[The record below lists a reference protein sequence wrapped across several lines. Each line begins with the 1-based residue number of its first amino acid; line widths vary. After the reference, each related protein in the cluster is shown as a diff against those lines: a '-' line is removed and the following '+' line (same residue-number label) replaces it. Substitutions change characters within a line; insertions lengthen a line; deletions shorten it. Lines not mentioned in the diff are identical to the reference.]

1 MIFDKLAERRE
12 AININNWKTVYS
24 FENGYDITPFE
35 MEMRESTY
43 FSCIKFIAESVAKC
57 TLQVKKE
64 TGKGDVLAKE
74 HYLYDK
80 LRLRPNDYMSA
91 IDCYK
96 PFVALS
102 KHWGHSGL
110 FIDRQGGKINGLY
123 PVKITDCTIDNYG
136 LIKSTKNNKILWDFE
151 SVDGER
157 GSCFDKDIII
167 LRDFT
172 MDGIKGKANRS
183 ILSESLDSSLK
194 SQNYLNKL
202 FTNGLTNKI
211 VVQMTSD
218 IKEEKELKK
227 VQDKFDRVYSN
238 NGRIFTVPAGYNI
251 QPLNLSLSDAQY
263 TELRKLSKEEIAT
276 SFNVPLSKLGIM
288 RDTAESEEQDNI
300 KFLTDC
306 LLIIFE
312 QIEQE
317 MDWKLLTPTE
327 REMGY
332 KIRFNLSVLLR
343 TDSKTQAEVISTY
356 VKNGVYDLDYA
367 RDIVGVEKIGG
378 ELIITLPSGQ
388 VLLRDLL
395 NGDVSYIKKK
405 EKNKVK
411 KKTGD
416 DSGNNI

>member
-1 MIFDKLAERRE
+1 MIFDRLVERRE
-12 AININNWKTVYS
+12 TINVNDWKDIYS
-24 FENGYDITPFE
+24 FEKGYDITPFE
-35 MEMRESTY
+35 MSMKESTY
-43 FSCIKFIAESVAKC
+43 FSCIKIISESIAKC
-57 TLQVKKE
+57 TLQVKEEKE
-64 TGKGDVLAKE
+64 EGEVLAKG

-96 PFVALS
+96 AFVTLA
-102 KHWGHSGL
+102 KHWGHAGL
-110 FIDRQGGKINGLY
+110 FIDRQGGKVKGLY
-123 PVKITDCTIDNYG
+123 PVKITDVTIDNAG
-136 LIKSTKNNKILWDFE
+136 LINSTKNNKILWDFE
-151 SVDGER
+151 SVEGES

-172 MDGIKGKANRS
+172 MDGIKGKAIRN

-202 FTNGLTNKI
+202 FSNGLTNKI

-218 IKEEKELKK
+218 LKEENDLKK
-227 VQDKFDRVYSN
+227 VQEKFDRVYSN
-238 NGRIFTVPAGYNI
+238 NGKIFTIPAGYNV

-263 TELRKLSKEEIAT
+263 TELRKLSKEEIAM

-288 RDTAESEEQDNI
+288 RDAAVSEEQDNI

-317 MDWKLLTPTE
+317 MDWKVLTSTE
-327 REMGY
+327 REKGY
-332 KIRFNLSVLLR
+332 KIRFNVNVLLR
-343 TDSKTQAEVISTY
+343 TDSKTQSEVISTY

-367 RDIVGVEKIGG
+367 KNILGVQKIGG

-395 NGDVSYIKKK
+395 DGNVSYQTNKIDS
-405 EKNKVK
+405 KNESET
-411 KKTGD
+411 KTD
-416 DSGNNI
+416 KDK

>member
-1 MIFDKLAERRE
+1 MIFNRLLEKRE
-12 AININNWKTVYS
+12 TISVNEWKTMYS
-24 FENGYDITPFE
+24 SENGYDITPFDIE
-35 MEMRESTY
+35 MKESTY
-43 FSCIKFIAESVAKC
+43 FSCIKIISESIAKC

-64 TGKGDVLAKE
+64 TEKGEELAKD

-80 LRLRPNDYMSA
+80 LRIRPNDYMSA

-96 PFVALS
+96 AFVALS

-110 FIDRQGGKINGLY
+110 FIDRQGSKINGLY
-123 PVKITDCTIDNYG
+123 PVKITNVTIDNSG
-136 LIKSTKNNKILWDFE
+136 LIKSIKGNKILWDFE
-151 SVDGER
+151 GVEGEI
-157 GSCFDKDIII
+157 GSCFDKDIIM

-202 FTNGLTNKI
+202 FSNGLTNKI
-211 VVQMTSD
+211 VVQLTSD

-227 VQDKFDRVYSN
+227 VQEKFDRIYTN
-238 NGRIFTVPAGYNI
+238 NGRVFTIPAGYNV
-251 QPLNLSLSDAQY
+251 QPMNLSLSDAQF
-263 TELRKLSKEEIAT
+263 TELRKLSKEEIAS
-276 SFNVPLSKLGIM
+276 SFRVPLSKLGIM
-288 RDTAESEEQDNI
+288 RDTAVSEEQDNI

-317 MDWKLLTPTE
+317 MDWKLLTQTE

-332 KIRFNLSVLLR
+332 KIRFNINVLLR
-343 TDSKTQAEVISTY
+343 TDSKTQSEVISTY

-367 RDIVGVEKIGG
+367 RDILGVQKIGG
-378 ELIITLPSGQ
+378 ELIITLP
-388 VLLRDLL
+388 
-395 NGDVSYIKKK
+395 
-405 EKNKVK
+405 
-411 KKTGD
+411 
-416 DSGNNI
+416 

>member
-1 MIFDKLAERRE
+1 MIFNRLLEKRE
-12 AININNWKTVYS
+12 TISVNEWKTMYS
-24 FENGYDITPFE
+24 SENGYDITPFDIE
-35 MEMRESTY
+35 MKESTY
-43 FSCIKFIAESVAKC
+43 FSCIKIISESIAKC

-64 TGKGDVLAKE
+64 TEKGEELAKD

-80 LRLRPNDYMSA
+80 LRIRPNDYMSA

-96 PFVALS
+96 AFVALS

-110 FIDRQGGKINGLY
+110 FIDRQGSKINGLY
-123 PVKITDCTIDNYG
+123 PVKITNVTIDNSG
-136 LIKSTKNNKILWDFE
+136 LIKSIKGNKILWDFE
-151 SVDGER
+151 GVEGEI
-157 GSCFDKDIII
+157 GSCFDKDIIM

-202 FTNGLTNKI
+202 FSNGLTNKI
-211 VVQMTSD
+211 VVQLTSD

-227 VQDKFDRVYSN
+227 VQEKFDRIYTN
-238 NGRIFTVPAGYNI
+238 NGRVFTIPAGYNV
-251 QPLNLSLSDAQY
+251 QPMNLSLSDAQF
-263 TELRKLSKEEIAT
+263 TELRKLSKEEIAS
-276 SFNVPLSKLGIM
+276 SFQVPLSKLGIM
-288 RDTAESEEQDNI
+288 RDTAVSEEQDNI

-317 MDWKLLTPTE
+317 MDWKLLTQTE

-332 KIRFNLSVLLR
+332 KIRFNINVLLR
-343 TDSKTQAEVISTY
+343 TDSKTQSEVISTY

-367 RDIVGVEKIGG
+367 RDILGVEKIGG

-388 VLLRDLL
+388 VLLKDLI
-395 NGDVSYIKKK
+395 NGNVSYQKGKQNTAPK
-405 EKNKVK
+405 D
-411 KKTGD
+411 GD
-416 DSGNNI
+416 NIDPKCC

>member
-1 MIFDKLAERRE
+1 MIFNRLLEKRE
-12 AININNWKTVYS
+12 TISVNEWKTMYS
-24 FENGYDITPFE
+24 FENGYDITPFDIE
-35 MEMRESTY
+35 MKESTY
-43 FSCIKFIAESVAKC
+43 FSCIKIISESIAKC

-64 TGKGDVLAKE
+64 TEKGEELAKD

-80 LRLRPNDYMSA
+80 LRIRPNDYMSA

-96 PFVALS
+96 AFVALS

-110 FIDRQGGKINGLY
+110 FIDRQGSKINGLY
-123 PVKITDCTIDNYG
+123 PVKITNVTIDNAG
-136 LIKSTKNNKILWDFE
+136 LIKSIKGNKILWDFE
-151 SVDGER
+151 GVEGEI
-157 GSCFDKDIII
+157 GSCFDKDIIM

-202 FTNGLTNKI
+202 FSNGLTNKI
-211 VVQMTSD
+211 VVQLTSD

-227 VQDKFDRVYSN
+227 VQEKFDRIYTN
-238 NGRIFTVPAGYNI
+238 NGRVFTIPAGYNV
-251 QPLNLSLSDAQY
+251 QPMNLSLSDAQF
-263 TELRKLSKEEIAT
+263 TELRKLSKEEIAS
-276 SFNVPLSKLGIM
+276 SFQVPLSKLGIM
-288 RDTAESEEQDNI
+288 RDTAVSEEQDNI

-317 MDWKLLTPTE
+317 MDWKLLTQTE

-332 KIRFNLSVLLR
+332 KIRFNINVLLR
-343 TDSKTQAEVISTY
+343 TDSKTQSEVISTY
-356 VKNGVYDLDYA
+356 VKNGIYDLDYA
-367 RDIVGVEKIGG
+367 RDILGVQKIGG

-388 VLLRDLL
+388 VLLKDLI
-395 NGDVSYIKKK
+395 NGNVSYQKGKQNTTPK
-405 EKNKVK
+405 D
-411 KKTGD
+411 GD
-416 DSGNNI
+416 NIDSKCC

>member
-1 MIFDKLAERRE
+1 MIFNRLLEKRE
-12 AININNWKTVYS
+12 TISVNEWKTMYS
-24 FENGYDITPFE
+24 SENGYDITPFDIE
-35 MEMRESTY
+35 MKESTY
-43 FSCIKFIAESVAKC
+43 FSCIKIISESIAKC

-64 TGKGDVLAKE
+64 TEKGEELAKD

-80 LRLRPNDYMSA
+80 LRIRPNDYMSA

-96 PFVALS
+96 AFVALS

-110 FIDRQGGKINGLY
+110 FIDRQGSKINGLY
-123 PVKITDCTIDNYG
+123 PVKITNVTIDNSG
-136 LIKSTKNNKILWDFE
+136 LIKSIKGNKILWDFE
-151 SVDGER
+151 GVEGEI
-157 GSCFDKDIII
+157 GSCFDKDIIM

-202 FTNGLTNKI
+202 FSNGLTNKI
-211 VVQMTSD
+211 VVQLTSD

-227 VQDKFDRVYSN
+227 VQEKFDRIYTN
-238 NGRIFTVPAGYNI
+238 NGRVFTIPAGYNV
-251 QPLNLSLSDAQY
+251 QPMNLSLSDAQF
-263 TELRKLSKEEIAT
+263 TELRKLSKEEIAS
-276 SFNVPLSKLGIM
+276 SFQVPLSKLGIM
-288 RDTAESEEQDNI
+288 RDTAVSEEQDNI

-317 MDWKLLTPTE
+317 MDWKLLTQTE

-332 KIRFNLSVLLR
+332 KIRFNINVLLR
-343 TDSKTQAEVISTY
+343 TDSKTQSEVISTY

-367 RDIVGVEKIGG
+367 RDILGVQKIGG

-388 VLLRDLL
+388 VLLKDLI
-395 NGDVSYIKKK
+395 NGNVSYQKGKQNTTPK
-405 EKNKVK
+405 D
-411 KKTGD
+411 GD
-416 DSGNNI
+416 NIDTKCC

>member
-1 MIFDKLAERRE
+1 M
-12 AININNWKTVYS
+12 YS
-24 FENGYDITPFE
+24 SENGYDITPFDIE
-35 MEMRESTY
+35 MKESTY
-43 FSCIKFIAESVAKC
+43 FSCIKIISESIAKC

-64 TGKGDVLAKE
+64 TEKGEELAKD

-80 LRLRPNDYMSA
+80 LRIRPNDYMSA

-96 PFVALS
+96 AFVALS

-110 FIDRQGGKINGLY
+110 FIDRQGSKINGLY
-123 PVKITDCTIDNYG
+123 PVKITNVTIDNSG
-136 LIKSTKNNKILWDFE
+136 LIKSIKGNKILWDFE
-151 SVDGER
+151 GVEGEI
-157 GSCFDKDIII
+157 GSCFDKDIIM

-202 FTNGLTNKI
+202 FSNGLTNKI
-211 VVQMTSD
+211 VVQLTSD

-227 VQDKFDRVYSN
+227 VQEKFDRIYTN
-238 NGRIFTVPAGYNI
+238 NGRVFTIPAGYNV
-251 QPLNLSLSDAQY
+251 QPMNLSLSDAQF
-263 TELRKLSKEEIAT
+263 TELRKLSKEEIAS
-276 SFNVPLSKLGIM
+276 SFQVPLSKLGIM
-288 RDTAESEEQDNI
+288 RDTAVSEEQDNI

-317 MDWKLLTPTE
+317 MDWKLLTQTE

-332 KIRFNLSVLLR
+332 KIRFNINVLLR
-343 TDSKTQAEVISTY
+343 TDSKTQSEVISTY

-367 RDIVGVEKIGG
+367 RDILGVEKIGG

-388 VLLRDLL
+388 VLLKDLI
-395 NGDVSYIKKK
+395 NGNVSYQKGKQNTAPK
-405 EKNKVK
+405 D
-411 KKTGD
+411 GD
-416 DSGNNI
+416 NIDPKCC

>member
-1 MIFDKLAERRE
+1 M
-12 AININNWKTVYS
+12 YS
-24 FENGYDITPFE
+24 FENGYDITPFDIE
-35 MEMRESTY
+35 MKESTY
-43 FSCIKFIAESVAKC
+43 FSCIKIISESIAKC

-64 TGKGDVLAKE
+64 TEKGEELAKD

-80 LRLRPNDYMSA
+80 LRIRPNDYMSA

-96 PFVALS
+96 AFVALS

-110 FIDRQGGKINGLY
+110 FIDRQGSKINGLY
-123 PVKITDCTIDNYG
+123 SVKITNVTIDNAG
-136 LIKSTKNNKILWDFE
+136 LIKSIKGNKILWDFE
-151 SVDGER
+151 GVEGEI
-157 GSCFDKDIII
+157 GSCFDKDIIM

-202 FTNGLTNKI
+202 FSNGLTNKI
-211 VVQMTSD
+211 VVQLTSD

-227 VQDKFDRVYSN
+227 VQEKFDRIYTN
-238 NGRIFTVPAGYNI
+238 NGRVFTIPAGYNV
-251 QPLNLSLSDAQY
+251 QPMNLSLSDAQF
-263 TELRKLSKEEIAT
+263 TELRKLSKEEIAS
-276 SFNVPLSKLGIM
+276 SFQVPLSKLGIM
-288 RDTAESEEQDNI
+288 RDTAVSEEQDNI

-317 MDWKLLTPTE
+317 MDWKLLTQTE

-332 KIRFNLSVLLR
+332 KIRFNINVLLR
-343 TDSKTQAEVISTY
+343 TDSKTQSEVISTY

-367 RDIVGVEKIGG
+367 RDILGVQKIGG

-388 VLLRDLL
+388 VLLKDLI
-395 NGDVSYIKKK
+395 NGNVSYQKGKQNTTPK
-405 EKNKVK
+405 D
-411 KKTGD
+411 GD
-416 DSGNNI
+416 NIDTKCC

>member
-12 AININNWKTVYS
+12 AQSVNDWKTTYS
-24 FENGYDITPFE
+24 FQNGYEITPFE
-35 MEMRESTY
+35 MEMKESTY

-57 TLQVKKE
+57 TLQIKKE
-64 TGKGDVLAKE
+64 TKKGEVLAKE
-74 HYLYDK
+74 HYLYDR

-91 IDCYK
+91 VDCYK
-96 PFVALS
+96 AFVGLS
-102 KHWGHSGL
+102 KHWGHAGL
-110 FIDRQGGKINGLY
+110 FIDRTGSKINGFY
-123 PVKITDCTIDNYG
+123 PVKITNCTIDNAG
-136 LIKSTKNNKILWDFE
+136 LINSTKNNKILWDFE
-151 SVDGER
+151 SVEGET

-172 MDGIKGKANRS
+172 LDGIKGKANRS

-211 VVQMTSD
+211 AVQMTSD
-218 IKEEKELKK
+218 IKDEKELKK

-238 NGRIFTVPAGYNI
+238 NGRIFTVPAGYNV
-251 QPLNLSLSDAQY
+251 QSLNLSLSDAQY

-288 RDTAESEEQDNI
+288 RDTAISEEQDNI

-317 MDWKLLTPTE
+317 MDWKILTPTE
-327 REMGY
+327 REKGY
-332 KIRFNLSVLLR
+332 KIRFNVNVLLR

-367 RDIVGVEKIGG
+367 RGILGVERIGG

-388 VLLRDLL
+388 VLLSDLL
-395 NGDVSYIKKK
+395 AGNVSYLDKKVSD
-405 EKNKVK
+405 NNGSD
-411 KKTGD
+411 TGA
-416 DSGNNI
+416 G

>member
-1 MIFDKLAERRE
+1 M
-12 AININNWKTVYS
+12 YS
-24 FENGYDITPFE
+24 FENGYDITPFDIE
-35 MEMRESTY
+35 MKESTY
-43 FSCIKFIAESVAKC
+43 FSCIKIISESIAKC

-64 TGKGDVLAKE
+64 TEKGEELAKD

-80 LRLRPNDYMSA
+80 LRIRPNDYMSA

-96 PFVALS
+96 AFVALS

-110 FIDRQGGKINGLY
+110 FIDRQGSKINGLY
-123 PVKITDCTIDNYG
+123 PVKITNVTIDNAG
-136 LIKSTKNNKILWDFE
+136 LIKSIKGNKILWDFE
-151 SVDGER
+151 GVEGEI
-157 GSCFDKDIII
+157 GSCFDKDIIM

-202 FTNGLTNKI
+202 FSNGLTNKI
-211 VVQMTSD
+211 VVQLTSD

-227 VQDKFDRVYSN
+227 VQEKFDRIYTN
-238 NGRIFTVPAGYNI
+238 NGRVFTIPAGYNV
-251 QPLNLSLSDAQY
+251 QPMNLSLSDAQF
-263 TELRKLSKEEIAT
+263 TELRKLSKEEIAS
-276 SFNVPLSKLGIM
+276 SFQVPLSKLGIM
-288 RDTAESEEQDNI
+288 RDTAVSEEQDNI

-317 MDWKLLTPTE
+317 MDWKLLTQTE

-332 KIRFNLSVLLR
+332 KIRFNINVLLR
-343 TDSKTQAEVISTY
+343 TDSKTQSEVISTY
-356 VKNGVYDLDYA
+356 VKNGIYDLDYA
-367 RDIVGVEKIGG
+367 RDILGVQKIGG

-388 VLLRDLL
+388 VLLKDLI
-395 NGDVSYIKKK
+395 NGNVSYQKGKQNTTPK
-405 EKNKVK
+405 D
-411 KKTGD
+411 GD
-416 DSGNNI
+416 NIDSKCC